1 MGEMKNKDPQRG
13 FPHTPRAT
21 RRFFTIS
28 KYSGFIYKMGLTRI
42 NNGFPSGSALKNLP
56 AMQ

>member
-1 MGEMKNKDPQRG
+1 MGEMKNKDPLRG
-13 FPHTPRAT
+13 FPHTARAI

-28 KYSGFIYKMGLTRI
+28 KYSGFIYKMGLTHI
-42 NNGFPSGSALKNLP
+42 NIGFPSGSAVKNLP